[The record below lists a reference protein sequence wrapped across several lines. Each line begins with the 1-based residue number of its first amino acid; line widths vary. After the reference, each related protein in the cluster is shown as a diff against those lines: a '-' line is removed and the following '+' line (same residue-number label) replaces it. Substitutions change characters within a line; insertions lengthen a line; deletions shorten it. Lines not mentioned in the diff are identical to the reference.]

1 MLKIATGDRL
11 ICGSALDIGGQTI
24 ENGTIFAKV
33 EISKNQI
40 KLTADDGR
48 LFETTLEQL
57 SRSGARGKPP
67 SIQHA
72 YCLTDMSSQGSTWTR
87 TLWMPT
93 AESRRAAYVAAT
105 RHREDLQIFI
115 AREAVK
121 GFPDAEMK
129 IGHAGLIEAE
139 ARDLRS
145 RDEIIANLAKALARA
160 DEPRNALDAM
170 GISMGG
176 IAPEPGIGNERST
189 ISVGSQIIY
198 KSALETGN
206 GRTQQEINENLS
218 SDQNHQ
224 SWHKIKNFIDGGSQ
238 INKNNIM
245 ANMKN
250 DGIRIPFN
258 AQFLRLLDHVRY
270 RIELGDYRNEDME
283 KFVAK
288 TLNMFKNDKEIC
300 DKVLKIKELYAQS
313 MRQKLR
319 H

>member
-1 MLKIATGDRL
+1 
-11 ICGSALDIGGQTI
+11 
-24 ENGTIFAKV
+24 
-33 EISKNQI
+33 
-40 KLTADDGR
+40 
-48 LFETTLEQL
+48 
-57 SRSGARGKPP
+57 
-67 SIQHA
+67 
-72 YCLTDMSSQGSTWTR
+72 
-87 TLWMPT
+87 MPT

-198 KSALETGN
+198 KSALETEN
-206 GRTQQEINENLS
+206 GRTQQGINENPS